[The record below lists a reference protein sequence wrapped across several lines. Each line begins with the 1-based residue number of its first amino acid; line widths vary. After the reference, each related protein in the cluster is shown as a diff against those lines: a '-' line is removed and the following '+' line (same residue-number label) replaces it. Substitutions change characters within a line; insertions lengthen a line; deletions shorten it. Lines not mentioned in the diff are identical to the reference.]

1 MLIQTYKKIGDNGL
15 DNTPKLNRCTS
26 SSFFEGNIIRVM
38 TCLVSK
44 MFLWISLFSS
54 VWGRK
59 EKATP
64 TLCYSLSRELH
75 TGIKDMVITTSH
87 SQKILSTILK
97 ASSNLSFWDVLVYL
111 YRLVFPIYVRL
122 LWHNNDVIWNCT
134 CVVNETGLDMNS
146 STCDV
151 NIVVPSLA
159 CINVHQWLFL
169 AVKVKFVI
177 WSVLYP

>member
-1 MLIQTYKKIGDNGL
+1 MLIQTYRKIGNNGL

-44 MFLWISLFSS
+44 IFLWISLFSS
-54 VWGRK
+54 IWGRK

-87 SQKILSTILK
+87 
-97 ASSNLSFWDVLVYL
+97 F
-111 YRLVFPIYVRL
+111 
-122 LWHNNDVIWNCT
+122 H
-134 CVVNETGLDMNS
+134 G
-146 STCDV
+146 
-151 NIVVPSLA
+151 NIVNHSKSIFKSKLLRCFGVSFSFGFANIGSYALT
-159 CINVHQWLFL
+159 Q
-169 AVKVKFVI
+169 
-177 WSVLYP
+177 